1 MMFRRSN
8 TREKNSNRFRTNLPK
23 EYTSRRHSR
32 GSQGPRLNPM
42 PIMNIILP
50 TRAEK
55 RYMMPII
62 RSLMMKSD

>member
-1 MMFRRSN
+1 
-8 TREKNSNRFRTNLPK
+8 
-23 EYTSRRHSR
+23 
-32 GSQGPRLNPM
+32 M